1 MAPPRVLF
9 VNHTSKISG
18 AEFVLLDVVRS
29 CAGASAFLFE
39 HGPLEDELRAR
50 GLVIVSSR
58 FGTGLSEVRRDK
70 SLWAAAPLA
79 GKLAAVAA
87 EIAVAARRHDLVYA
101 NSQKAFVLAAFACA
115 IARRPLIWH
124 LHDII
129 DASHFGAAQR
139 KLQIT
144 LANHLTTRVVVPSQA
159 SAAAFVGAGGR
170 SELVKVV
177 PNGVDLAG
185 QHGMPGGP
193 GTHGDLRRQLGLPEG
208 PLVGV
213 FSRLAAWKGQHVV
226 LRALEGLPTVQCLI
240 VGDSLFGE
248 QDYGQHL
255 KEMAERPSLRG
266 RVHFLGH
273 RSDVPTLM
281 RAVDL
286 VIHPSVDPE
295 PFGRTLVEAMLA
307 KVPLI
312 ASDAGAASDIL
323 EGGRAGTLVKP
334 NDPEALAAAI
344 TTILKRPQDLSDQ
357 LAYAAERARTK
368 YGVGQMLAAMTQV
381 ICQVAGEAHA

>member
-1 MAPPRVLF
+1 
-9 VNHTSKISG
+9 
-18 AEFVLLDVVRS
+18 
-29 CAGASAFLFE
+29 
-39 HGPLEDELRAR
+39 
-50 GLVIVSSR
+50 
-58 FGTGLSEVRRDK
+58 
-70 SLWAAAPLA
+70 
-79 GKLAAVAA
+79 
-87 EIAVAARRHDLVYA
+87 
-101 NSQKAFVLAAFACA
+101 
-115 IARRPLIWH
+115 
-124 LHDII
+124 
-129 DASHFGAAQR
+129 
-139 KLQIT
+139 
-144 LANHLTTRVVVPSQA
+144 
-159 SAAAFVGAGGR
+159 
-170 SELVKVV
+170 
-177 PNGVDLAG
+177 
-185 QHGMPGGP
+185 
-193 GTHGDLRRQLGLPEG
+193 
-208 PLVGV
+208 
-213 FSRLAAWKGQHVV
+213 
-226 LRALEGLPTVQCLI
+226 VQCLI

-357 LAYAAERARTK
+357 LAYAAERAQTK

>member
-29 CAGASAFLFE
+29 WAGASAFLFE

-79 GKLAAVAA
+79 GKLAAIAA

-139 KLQIT
+139 KLQIA

-159 SAAAFVGAGGR
+159 GAAAFVGAGGR

-185 QHGMPGGP
+185 QDGMPGEP

-226 LRALEGLPTVQCLI
+226 LRALEGVPTVQCLI

-248 QDYGQHL
+248 QDYGRHL

-295 PFGRTLVEAMLA
+295 PFGRTLVEAMLT

-357 LAYAAERARTK
+357 LAYAAERAQTK

-381 ICQVAGEAHA
+381 ICQVVGEAHA

>member
-29 CAGASAFLFE
+29 WAGASAFLFE

-79 GKLAAVAA
+79 GKLAAIAA

-115 IARRPLIWH
+115 IARRRLIWH

-139 KLQIT
+139 KLQIA

-159 SAAAFVGAGGR
+159 GAAAFVGAGGR

-185 QHGMPGGP
+185 QDGMPGVP
-193 GTHGDLRRQLGLPEG
+193 GTHGDLRRQLGLPEE

-213 FSRLAAWKGQHVV
+213 FSRLAAWKGQHIV
-226 LRALEGLPTVQCLI
+226 LRALEGVPTVQCLI

-248 QDYGQHL
+248 QDYGRHL

-295 PFGRTLVEAMLA
+295 PFGRTLVEAMLT

-344 TTILKRPQDLSDQ
+344 TTILNRPQDLSDQ

>member
-1 MAPPRVLF
+1 
-9 VNHTSKISG
+9 
-18 AEFVLLDVVRS
+18 
-29 CAGASAFLFE
+29 
-39 HGPLEDELRAR
+39 
-50 GLVIVSSR
+50 
-58 FGTGLSEVRRDK
+58 
-70 SLWAAAPLA
+70 
-79 GKLAAVAA
+79 
-87 EIAVAARRHDLVYA
+87 
-101 NSQKAFVLAAFACA
+101 
-115 IARRPLIWH
+115 
-124 LHDII
+124 
-129 DASHFGAAQR
+129 
-139 KLQIT
+139 
-144 LANHLTTRVVVPSQA
+144 
-159 SAAAFVGAGGR
+159 
-170 SELVKVV
+170 VKVV

-185 QHGMPGGP
+185 QDGMTGEP

-226 LRALEGLPTVQCLI
+226 LRALEGVPTVQCLI

-248 QDYGQHL
+248 QDYGRHL

-266 RVHFLGH
+266 RVHFLGN

-295 PFGRTLVEAMLA
+295 PFGRTLVEAMRT

-344 TTILKRPQDLSDQ
+344 TTILNRPQDLSDQ